1 MAFPPNYNQERN
13 SRSRSKAQK
22 ALDKQ
27 QKRED
32 KAAQRKNE
40 RPPESNQ
47 DASAARTPDKEQT

>member
-32 KAAQRKNE
+32 KTAQRKNV
-40 RPPESNQ
+40 RPPENSQ
-47 DASAARTPDKEQT
+47 APARVPDKEPK